1 MKIKCFS
8 IWFFL
13 IVGIVTTVQGQVS
26 LGDDLSEVDYSKP
39 REYEIGGITISGVQ
53 YLDNNVL
60 IMLSGLYVGGEII
73 VPGDNISN
81 AIHKLW
87 DQGLFE
93 NIRITATK
101 IQDDYIFLDINLK
114 ERARLSK
121 FSFSGINKSDADN
134 IRDDIK
140 LVSGDVVTE
149 NLIIRSTNF
158 IKKYYTDKGFLDTEV
173 NILQTPDTSKVNH
186 VILDI
191 QIEKKDKVKIYQ
203 INIFGIDNLTEAQ
216 VERAFKSTKEKS
228 VVQPMDYTD
237 TLFISTLEASM
248 GLDLIDVVNNTGQ
261 YFSDNMKLRIFKSSK
276 YIEEDFKEDKLNLIK
291 KYNQLGFRDAVVI
304 KDSVYKNPD
313 NTISIDVYIDEGS
326 KYYFRNI
333 TWIGNT
339 KYTARQLNS
348 VLKIEKGDVYNLD
361 VLNTNL
367 SFNPNELDV
376 SSLYLDDGYL
386 FFQVDPVEVLVEN
399 DSIDIEMR
407 IYEGKQATV
416 SKVSVKGNTR
426 TNDHVIIRELRTKPG
441 QLFNRS
447 DIIRT
452 TRELAQLRYFNPET
466 INPVP
471 MPNPADGTVD
481 IEYEVEET
489 SADQVELSGGWGYG
503 KVIGTV
509 GVSFN
514 NFSINNVFKKHAW
527 RPVPSGDGQK
537 LSFRLQ
543 SYGKGYISYNMSFTE
558 PWLGGKKP
566 NSFTVSYFHSLYSNG
581 FPKDDIGRQSFLLD
595 GLVFSLGKRLTWPDD
610 FFTLVQSVSLQWYK
624 LKNYT
629 SVFSFGTGTGNYNNF
644 AYIVTLARNSIDA
657 PIFPRSGSEIS
668 LTMELTPPYSW
679 FNNTNYELLSD
690 TEKYEWVEYHKWY
703 FKAYLY
709 KKIVGNLVVAL
720 KFRYGFLGAYNK
732 TIGVTPFERYYL
744 GGDGL
749 SGYNN
754 MDGREIIGF
763 RGYANESLTPQYYE
777 DHNQGAT
784 IYSRNTLELRYPV
797 SLNPSATIYALAF
810 LETGNSWSDFDS
822 FNPFSLYRATGIGVR
837 VFLPMFGL
845 LGLDWGYGIDP
856 VPGLPNANG
865 GQFHFSIN
873 SSID

>member
-514 NFSINNVFKKHAW
+514 NFSINNVFKKYAW

>member
-1 MKIKCFS
+1 MKIIYFS

-13 IVGIVTTVQGQVS
+13 IVATVTTLQGQVS

-228 VVQPMDYTD
+228 VVQPMNYTD
-237 TLFISTLEASM
+237 TLFISTLKASM
-248 GLDLIDVVNNTGQ
+248 GLDMIDVVNNTGQ

-313 NTISIDVYIDEGS
+313 NTISIDVYINEGS

-471 MPNPADGTVD
+471 MPDPADGTVD

-537 LSFRLQ
+537 LSLRLQ

-610 FFTLVQSVSLQWYK
+610 FFTLLQSVSLQWYK

-629 SVFSFGTGTGNYNNF
+629 SVFSFGTGTGIYNNF

-690 TEKYEWVEYHKWY
+690 TEKYKWVEYHKWY

-732 TIGVTPFERYYL
+732 TIGITPFERYYL

-763 RGYANESLTPQYYE
+763 RGYANESLTPQYYK

>member
-1 MKIKCFS
+1 MKIKNFI
-8 IWFFL
+8 IWFL
-13 IVGIVTTVQGQVS
+13 LVVTAVTTAQGQIS

-60 IMLSGLYVGGEII
+60 IMLSGLYIGAEIT
-73 VPGDNISN
+73 VPGDQISD

-149 NLIIRSTNF
+149 NLIIRSSNF

-173 NILQTPDTSKVNH
+173 NILQTADTSKVNH

-203 INIFGIDNLTEAQ
+203 INIIGIENLTEAQ

-228 VVQPMDYTD
+228 VVQPLDYMD

-248 GLDLIDVVNNTGQ
+248 GLDMIDVVNNTGQ

-291 KYNQLGFRDAVVI
+291 KYNQLGFRDAVVT

-326 KYYFRNI
+326 KYFFRHI

-348 VLKIEKGDVYNLD
+348 ILMIEKGDVYNLD
-361 VLNTNL
+361 ILNTNL

-466 INPVP
+466 INPIP

-514 NFSINNVFKKHAW
+514 NFSINNIFKKYAW

-537 LSFRLQ
+537 LSLRLQ
-543 SYGKGYISYNMSFTE
+543 SYGRGYISYNMSFTE

-624 LKNYT
+624 LNNYT

-644 AYIVTLARNSIDA
+644 AYVVTLARNSIDA

-668 LTMELTPPYSW
+668 LTLELTPPYSW
-679 FNNTNYELLSD
+679 FNNTNYELLTD
-690 TEKYEWVEYHKWY
+690 TEKYKWVEYHKWY

-709 KKIVGNLVVAL
+709 KKIAGNLVAAL
-720 KFRYGFLGAYNK
+720 KFRYGFLGNYNRV
-732 TIGVTPFERYYL
+732 IGVTPFERFYL

-810 LETGNSWSDFDS
+810 LETGNSWSDFES
-822 FNPFSLYRATGIGVR
+822 FNPFSLYRAVGFGVR

-845 LGLDWGYGIDP
+845 LGLDWGYGIDN

>member
-1 MKIKCFS
+1 MEIKYFI
-8 IWFFL
+8 IWVFL
-13 IVGIVTTVQGQVS
+13 VVATVATVQGQVS

-60 IMLSGLYVGGEII
+60 IMLSGLYVGGEIM
-73 VPGDNISN
+73 VPGDNISD

-173 NILQTPDTSKVNH
+173 NIIQTLDTSKANH

-216 VERAFKSTKEKS
+216 VERTFKSTKEKS

-237 TLFISTLEASM
+237 TLLISTLEASM
-248 GLDLIDVVNNTGQ
+248 GLDMIDVVNNTGQ

-313 NTISIDVYIDEGS
+313 NTISVDVYIDEGS
-326 KYYFRNI
+326 KYYFRHI

-348 VLKIEKGDVYNLD
+348 ILKIEKGDVYNLD

-386 FFQVDPVEVLVEN
+386 FFQIDPVEVLVEN

-514 NFSINNVFKKHAW
+514 NFSINDVFKKHAW

-581 FPKDDIGRQSFLLD
+581 LPKDDIGRQSFLLD

-679 FNNTNYELLSD
+679 FDNTNYELLSD
-690 TEKYEWVEYHKWY
+690 TEKYKWVEYHKWY

-763 RGYANESLTPQYYE
+763 RGYANESLTPQYYK

-822 FNPFSLYRATGIGVR
+822 FNPFSLYRATGIGIR

>member
-1 MKIKCFS
+1 
-8 IWFFL
+8 
-13 IVGIVTTVQGQVS
+13 
-26 LGDDLSEVDYSKP
+26 
-39 REYEIGGITISGVQ
+39 
-53 YLDNNVL
+53 
-60 IMLSGLYVGGEII
+60 
-73 VPGDNISN
+73 
-81 AIHKLW
+81 
-87 DQGLFE
+87 
-93 NIRITATK
+93 
-101 IQDDYIFLDINLK
+101 
-114 ERARLSK
+114 
-121 FSFSGINKSDADN
+121 
-134 IRDDIK
+134 
-140 LVSGDVVTE
+140 
-149 NLIIRSTNF
+149 
-158 IKKYYTDKGFLDTEV
+158 
-173 NILQTPDTSKVNH
+173 
-186 VILDI
+186 
-191 QIEKKDKVKIYQ
+191 
-203 INIFGIDNLTEAQ
+203 
-216 VERAFKSTKEKS
+216 
-228 VVQPMDYTD
+228 
-237 TLFISTLEASM
+237 
-248 GLDLIDVVNNTGQ
+248 
-261 YFSDNMKLRIFKSSK
+261 
-276 YIEEDFKEDKLNLIK
+276 
-291 KYNQLGFRDAVVI
+291 
-304 KDSVYKNPD
+304 
-313 NTISIDVYIDEGS
+313 
-326 KYYFRNI
+326 
-333 TWIGNT
+333 
-339 KYTARQLNS
+339 
-348 VLKIEKGDVYNLD
+348 
-361 VLNTNL
+361 
-367 SFNPNELDV
+367 
-376 SSLYLDDGYL
+376 
-386 FFQVDPVEVLVEN
+386 
-399 DSIDIEMR
+399 
-407 IYEGKQATV
+407 
-416 SKVSVKGNTR
+416 
-426 TNDHVIIRELRTKPG
+426 VIIRELRTKPG
-441 QLFNRS
+441 QLVNRS

-514 NFSINNVFKKHAW
+514 NFSINNIFKKYAW

-537 LSFRLQ
+537 LSLRLQ
-543 SYGKGYISYNMSFTE
+543 SYGRGYISYNMSFTE

-624 LKNYT
+624 LNNYT

-668 LTMELTPPYSW
+668 LTMEVTPPYSW

-690 TEKYEWVEYHKWY
+690 TEKYKWVEYHKWY

-709 KKIVGNLVVAL
+709 KKIAGNLVAAL
-720 KFRYGFLGAYNK
+720 KFRYGFLGTYNRV
-732 TIGVTPFERYYL
+732 IGVTPFERFYL

-763 RGYANESLTPQYYE
+763 RGYANESLTPKYYE

-810 LETGNSWSDFDS
+810 LETGNSWSDFES
-822 FNPFSLYRATGIGVR
+822 FNPFSLYRAAGFGIR

>member
-1 MKIKCFS
+1 
-8 IWFFL
+8 
-13 IVGIVTTVQGQVS
+13 
-26 LGDDLSEVDYSKP
+26 
-39 REYEIGGITISGVQ
+39 
-53 YLDNNVL
+53 
-60 IMLSGLYVGGEII
+60 
-73 VPGDNISN
+73 
-81 AIHKLW
+81 
-87 DQGLFE
+87 
-93 NIRITATK
+93 
-101 IQDDYIFLDINLK
+101 
-114 ERARLSK
+114 
-121 FSFSGINKSDADN
+121 
-134 IRDDIK
+134 
-140 LVSGDVVTE
+140 
-149 NLIIRSTNF
+149 
-158 IKKYYTDKGFLDTEV
+158 
-173 NILQTPDTSKVNH
+173 
-186 VILDI
+186 
-191 QIEKKDKVKIYQ
+191 
-203 INIFGIDNLTEAQ
+203 
-216 VERAFKSTKEKS
+216 
-228 VVQPMDYTD
+228 MDYTD

>member
-1 MKIKCFS
+1 M
-8 IWFFL
+8 
-13 IVGIVTTVQGQVS
+13 IVATVTTLQGQVS

-228 VVQPMDYTD
+228 VVQPMNYTD
-237 TLFISTLEASM
+237 TLFISTLKASM
-248 GLDLIDVVNNTGQ
+248 GLDMIDVVNNTGQ

-313 NTISIDVYIDEGS
+313 NTISIDVYINEGS

-471 MPNPADGTVD
+471 MPDPADGTVD

-537 LSFRLQ
+537 LSLRLQ

-610 FFTLVQSVSLQWYK
+610 FFTLLQSVSLQWYK

-629 SVFSFGTGTGNYNNF
+629 SVFSFGTGTGIYNNF

-690 TEKYEWVEYHKWY
+690 TEKYKWVEYHKWY

-732 TIGVTPFERYYL
+732 TIGITPFERYYL

-763 RGYANESLTPQYYE
+763 RGYANESLTPQYYK

>member
-1 MKIKCFS
+1 MKIKNFI
-8 IWFFL
+8 IWFL
-13 IVGIVTTVQGQVS
+13 LVVTAVTTAQGQIS

-60 IMLSGLYVGGEII
+60 IMLSGLYIGAEIT
-73 VPGDNISN
+73 VPGDQISD

-149 NLIIRSTNF
+149 NLIIRSSNF

-173 NILQTPDTSKVNH
+173 NILQTTDTSKVNH

-203 INIFGIDNLTEAQ
+203 INIIGIENLTEAQ

-228 VVQPMDYTD
+228 VVQPLDYTD

-248 GLDLIDVVNNTGQ
+248 GLDMIDVVNNTGQ

-291 KYNQLGFRDAVVI
+291 KYNQLGFRDAAVI

-326 KYYFRNI
+326 KYFFRHI

-348 VLKIEKGDVYNLD
+348 ILMIEKGDVYNLD
-361 VLNTNL
+361 ILNTNL

-514 NFSINNVFKKHAW
+514 NFSINNIFKKHAW

-537 LSFRLQ
+537 LSLRLQ
-543 SYGKGYISYNMSFTE
+543 SYGRGYISYNMSFTE

-624 LKNYT
+624 LNNYT

-668 LTMELTPPYSW
+668 LTLELTPPYSW
-679 FNNTNYELLSD
+679 FNNTNYELLTD
-690 TEKYEWVEYHKWY
+690 TEKYKWVEYHKWY

-709 KKIVGNLVVAL
+709 KKIAGNLVAAL
-720 KFRYGFLGAYNK
+720 KFRYGFLGNYNRV
-732 TIGVTPFERYYL
+732 IGVTPFERFYL

-749 SGYNN
+749 SGNNN

-810 LETGNSWSDFDS
+810 LETGNSWSDFES
-822 FNPFSLYRATGIGVR
+822 FNPFSLYRAVGFGVR

-856 VPGLPNANG
+856 VPGLPNASG